1 MIRATIRPLPVLL
14 ALAAA
19 VPLAAQAGPYVEA
32 RSYSMAQ
39 NAPQPAGSI
48 AHVING
54 VLVPGENTADPGGSS
69 NTGGG
74 TSAVWAD
81 TTQTAFPTLART
93 YAAADLTFGS
103 LRVDAYAS
111 TGPTNAIGYASWME
125 TVTFNNTTGHMV
137 ELDIF
142 WNTEGAITA
151 IDSNSWRTVTSSIG
165 LYRNYDNYAYIGM
178 KAADGSYADHL
189 GGAQYQYY
197 GSPIDP
203 DGGDYFTFAPHGNNL
218 DGAWRTSLGD
228 GENSL
233 IAATLMIPAGEGALD
248 IYASLAVDCRFGAI
262 CDFGHTAL
270 FDFGALPAGLSWTS
284 ASGVFLSGEQPPNGV
299 PEPASAALLGIALLA
314 LTAPGLRRHRAAAAP
329 QA

>member
-1 MIRATIRPLPVLL
+1 MIRANFRPLPILL

-19 VPLAAQAGPYVEA
+19 IPLAVQAGPYVEA

-39 NAPQPAGSI
+39 NAPQPVGSI

-54 VLVPGENTADPGGSS
+54 APVPGENTAGPGGSS
-69 NTGGG
+69 NTGGN
-74 TSAVWAD
+74 TSAVWAE
-81 TTQTAFPTLART
+81 TTQPASPTVATT

-111 TGPTNAIGYASWME
+111 LGPTNAIGYAGWLE
-125 TVTFNNTTGHMV
+125 TVTFNNTTGHTV

-142 WNTEGAITA
+142 WNTEGAITT
-151 IDSNSWRTVTSSIG
+151 IDSNSWRTVTSSIT
-165 LYRNYDNYAYIGM
+165 LSRNYDKFAFIGM
-178 KAADGSYADHL
+178 KAADGSYVDHL

-197 GSPIDP
+197 GSPIYP
-203 DGGDYFTFAPHGNNL
+203 AGGDYFTFAPHGGNP

-248 IYASLAVDCRFGAI
+248 IYASLAIDCRSGAH

-270 FDFGALPAGLSWTS
+270 FNFGDLPAGLSWTS
-284 ASGVFLSGEQPPNGV
+284 ASGVFLSAEQPPAGV
-299 PEPASAALLGIALLA
+299 PEPASAALLGVGLLA
-314 LTAPGLRRHRAAAAP
+314 LGAPRLRRQRPAVAP
-329 QA
+329 QT